1 MTLDR
6 RDFIKLGAASSVA
19 LWLET
24 LLGPLKL
31 MAGEIDGS
39 IPEMI
44 YKPFG
49 KTGKDLSILSMGG
62 LRYPYNDGD
71 PEEAIKLIVKA
82 YELGVNYFDTAPN
95 YVEDTSEEITGLA
108 MKEID
113 RINAG
118 KNNPLPYYWGT
129 KSSIGSDKTA
139 DDVMRRIETSLKRLG
154 KDKIPYY
161 FMWCFKDL
169 DHHKAVIAKGGPY
182 DGALKAKKDGLID
195 HILFSTHATGEEN
208 IAMLNDNIYEGMLI
222 GYNFTNFPRQEEAI
236 QLAHKKNVGVIVMN
250 PLAGGLIPRN
260 QQFFEQ
266 KLKKSGTGMS
276 LVQTALAFC
285 MGQREINITLSGM
298 ENQQQLMENIKTI
311 NYLNLFDEKRLA
323 ALKAQYLEGL
333 EGICTTCQYCNIC
346 PLEIPVYEIMR
357 AYNSK
362 ILDGMGKFQEWIDW
376 YKDEHDIDVKAEIE
390 KCVECG
396 ICEKACTQKLDITG
410 RFKEIAKE
418 I

>member
-1 MTLDR
+1 MDR
-6 RDFIKLGAASSVA
+6 RDFCKLGAASSVA

-31 MAGEIDGS
+31 VAGEIEKTV
-39 IPEMI
+39 PQMR
-44 YKPFG
+44 YRLFG
-49 KTGKDLSILSMGG
+49 ETGKNLSIMSMGG
-62 LRYPYNDGD
+62 LRYPYNEGD
-71 PEEAIKLIVKA
+71 PEEAVNLIVKS
-82 YELGVNYFDTAPN
+82 YEMGVNYFDTAPN
-95 YVEDTSEEITGLA
+95 YVEDTSEKITGLA

-118 KNNPLPYYWGT
+118 KENPIPYYWGT
-129 KSSIGSDKTA
+129 KSSLGSDKTS

-154 KDKIPYY
+154 KDNIPFYY
-161 FMWCFKDL
+161 MWCFKDL
-169 DHHKAVIAKGGPY
+169 EHHKTVIKKGGPY
-182 DGALKAKKDGLID
+182 EGALKAKKEGLID
-195 HILFSTHATGEEN
+195 HILFSTHASGKEN
-208 IAMLNDNIYEGMLI
+208 IAILNDNVYEGMLI

-236 QLAHKKNVGVIVMN
+236 QLAHQKNIGVLVMN

-266 KLKKSGTGMS
+266 KLKDSGTGMS

-285 MGQREINITLSGM
+285 MGQREIDVTLSGV
-298 ENQQQLMENIKTI
+298 ENQEQLIENIKTL
-311 NYLNLFDEKRLA
+311 NYLNVFDENRLA
-323 ALKAQYLEGL
+323 ELKKQYLEGL

-346 PLEIPVYEIMR
+346 PLDIPVHKIMR

-362 ILDGMGKFQEWIDW
+362 ILDGLGKFQEWMDW
-376 YKDEHDIDVKAEIE
+376 YKDEQGVDVKAEIA

-396 ICEKACTQKLDITG
+396 ICENACTQKLDITG